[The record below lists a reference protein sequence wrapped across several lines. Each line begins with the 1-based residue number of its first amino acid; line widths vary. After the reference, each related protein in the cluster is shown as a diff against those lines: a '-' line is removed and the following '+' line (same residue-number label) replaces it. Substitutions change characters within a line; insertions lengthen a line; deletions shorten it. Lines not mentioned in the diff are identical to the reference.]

1 MRNIEVEQLTKE
13 FGGWRG
19 SAVKAIDGVTFHC
32 EAGEIFGLL
41 GPNGAGKTTTLRII
55 STLLAPDSGIARVAG
70 FDVAK
75 QPEEVRRNI
84 GLVSSDVALY
94 SRMTPR
100 EIMRFVGRL
109 SNFPNDRL
117 NARIEEVISILKM
130 NAFVDKH
137 CEKLSS
143 GMRQR
148 ASIARAIV
156 HDPPIIILDEPTAAL
171 DVAAI
176 RDVHLFMLDAKSR
189 GKTILFST
197 HIMSEA
203 EKLCDRIAIID
214 GGFIRAIGTLSELRS
229 QTGID
234 ELEHVFLSLTNG
246 GGDAVE

>member
-1 MRNIEVEQLTKE
+1 MRTIEVKHLTKG
-13 FGGWRG
+13 FAVKRDV
-19 SAVKAIDGVTFHC
+19 SVKAIEDISFEC
-32 EAGEIFGLL
+32 DAGEIFGLL

-55 STLLAPDSGIARVAG
+55 STLLSPDSGYAKVAG
-70 FDVAK
+70 FDVST
-75 QPEEVRRNI
+75 QPEEVRKHI
-84 GLVSSDVALY
+84 GLVSSDISMY

-109 SNFPNDRL
+109 SRYPTERL
-117 NARIEEVISILKM
+117 EARIEEVISILKM
-130 NAFVDKH
+130 STFADTY

-156 HDPPIIILDEPTAAL
+156 HDPPIIILDEPTSTL

-176 RDVHLFMLDAKSR
+176 RDVHVFMSDAKAR

-203 EKLCDRIAIID
+203 QKLCDRLAIID
-214 GGFIRAIGTLSELRS
+214 GGKIRAMGTFEELQA
-229 QTGID
+229 QTGAT
-234 ELEHVFLSLTNG
+234 ELEQVFLSLTNG
-246 GGDAVE
+246 GDHGA